1 MSVTDYVTALLHLYD
16 VTSAHESTHPIIDAD
31 VGVGVGV
38 DIDAG
43 VNHISASYSFWI
55 GCRVEN
61 QKKV

>member
-1 MSVTDYVTALLHLYD
+1 MTDYVTALLQLYD

-31 VGVGVGV
+31 MGVCVGV
-38 DIDAG
+38 DIDA